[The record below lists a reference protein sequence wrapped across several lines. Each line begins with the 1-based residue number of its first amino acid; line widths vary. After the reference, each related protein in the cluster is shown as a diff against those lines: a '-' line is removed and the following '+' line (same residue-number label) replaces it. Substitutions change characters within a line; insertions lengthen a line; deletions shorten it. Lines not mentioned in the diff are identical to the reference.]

1 MKKKAT
7 LFALAGLLVVLLT
20 GAFLVILLQVTGEK
34 ETTKADA
41 KDLTMFSAYTDIE
54 AFKNVPAMVTEQ
66 GKIENAMD
74 YGSEDY
80 LINVVG
86 ATTEEYTAYLSTLE
100 TAGFT
105 KHSDNSG
112 NDMTENV
119 MTASYT
125 KENVT
130 VTVSHAVKKDHT
142 YIDVSLD
149 LPLSDHLIN
158 KAEYTEGISADAK
171 TKIHLV
177 QLNYSGSSFVI
188 QLKNGHFVIED
199 GGTKIEAPY
208 LLDYLES
215 LTPEGVTP
223 VVEGWFITHAHS
235 DHSGAMGEIAMNS
248 KYNKRVFVEGVYFVE
263 PSAQHLAYLTL
274 QPGTQENYNITRAYQ
289 LFKTEAGEMPKLYRP
304 QIGQVYYFC
313 DITIDVTLTMEQIE
327 MSSYENKDFNDTSTW
342 LMHHIEGQKFLCGGD
357 SRYAG
362 QSIVMSLYDQEY
374 FDVDIFASLH
384 HGINTYN
391 YFVDYCNVD
400 TLLYTSFR
408 AGSIYNDGTWRA
420 ALAANEHM
428 RESVK
433 EYYHYGDGTVVLT
446 FPYKL
451 GTAEILESFDWRYNG
466 GTVTK
471 DKEFHYGE

>member
-7 LFALAGLLVVLLT
+7 FIALVALLVVLLT
-20 GAFLVILLQVTGEK
+20 GTFLVILLQLAGQ
-34 ETTKADA
+34 ETETQAEV
-41 KDLTMFSAYTDIE
+41 KDITMFSAYTDIE
-54 AFKNVPAMVTEQ
+54 AFKDVPAMVTEQ
-66 GKIENAMD
+66 GKIEDAMD

-80 LINVVG
+80 LINVAG
-86 ATTEEYTAYLSTLE
+86 ATTEEYTAYLGTLE

-105 KHSDNSG
+105 KHSDNGEYDIS
-112 NDMTENV
+112 ENI

-125 KENVT
+125 KDNVT
-130 VTVSHAVKKDHT
+130 VTVSHIIQKDHT

-149 LPLSDHLIN
+149 LPLSDHLLN
-158 KAEYTEGISADAK
+158 KAEYTEGLSADAK
-171 TKIHLV
+171 TKLHLV
-177 QLNYSGSSFVI
+177 QMNYSGNSFVI
-188 QLKNGHFVIED
+188 QLKNGHFVVED

-215 LTPEGVTP
+215 LTPEGEKP
-223 VVEGWFITHAHS
+223 VIEGWFITHAHN

-248 KYNKRVFVEGVYFVE
+248 MYNKRIYVEGVYFVE

-289 LFKTEAGEMPKLYRP
+289 LFKTQSGEAPQLYRP
-304 QIGQVYYFC
+304 QLGQVYRFC
-313 DITIDVTLTMEQIE
+313 DVTIDVALTLEQIDLE
-327 MSSYENKDFNDTSTW
+327 AYENKDFNDTSTW

-362 QSIVMSLYDQEY
+362 QSIVMSIYNQEY
-374 FDVDIFASLH
+374 FDVDVFASLH

-391 YFVDYCNVD
+391 YFIDYCNVD

-420 ALAANEHM
+420 ALAGNKHL

-446 FPYKL
+446 FPYEL
-451 GTAEILESFDWRYNG
+451 GTAEILESFDWRYTG

-471 DKEFHYGE
+471 DKDFHYGE